1 MAQNLIVS
9 TYAFYII
16 YVYSID
22 DANHQGILKVGKA
35 TLYTAPKPFD
45 QLPPNCDLL
54 MEAAKA
60 RIDQQTTT
68 AGIPYH
74 IEYVELAH
82 IINEEGL
89 DVHFDDTAVHQVLL
103 NSGYT
108 RHVFPGLESTPQEW
122 FDISDV
128 DIVKRAIAAVKD
140 GRNCID
146 GPASEKKNIV
156 IKFREE
162 QEAAI
167 RQTTDFF
174 AHKGKMLWNA
184 KMRFG
189 KTLCALEVVR
199 QCAFRKTLILTHRP
213 AVKGGWFEDFHLI
226 KFEGYQYGSKPGN
239 GKNGQPQVG
248 ESFDVLAKSGA
259 PFIYFASMQDLRGSW
274 DKTSDKLKKNQDVFA
289 TQWDL
294 VIIDEAHEGTTTP
307 LGKMVVH
314 QLEKRC
320 KRFLYL
326 SGTPYNILGQF
337 KPEEIYTWDYIQEQE
352 AKEQWPLHHPDEKN
366 PYEGLAHLNIRTYNL
381 GRVFENYNHS
391 DEDYFDFTEF
401 FRTLTGNE
409 AADGRLL
416 AEGEAVG
423 DFAHAKDVLAFLDL
437 LCKPSE
443 ESYYPFSREEY
454 KAYFAHTF
462 WVLPGVNAA
471 KALSSMLQAH
481 PFFSQFH
488 VVNVAG
494 EGDKMEAARDAD
506 DSAKT
511 DKLEKDCVAKVK
523 AAIATHER
531 TITLSC
537 GRMTTG
543 VSIEQW
549 TAVFMLAGAY
559 KTKAAGYLQTIF
571 RAQTPF
577 KCTPGIKTECYAFD
591 FAPDRTLTVIDEFIR
606 NTQPKGGSGKG
617 GKRITAESFLRFCSV
632 IAIDGARTID
642 YDAHK
647 FMTQVNRAYAE
658 HIVGKG
664 FRDDRLY
671 TGIST
676 VGETDLGWIQDI
688 ANVLKGNGGN
698 GKSKDDGKV
707 KVTDEGMTGENG
719 SKSATTSGNTNTG
732 NPPSVKKK
740 KAKLSPDDQARALLK
755 DVLNVISVRMPM
767 MIYGVVEEDENIT
780 LQEFI
785 ADIDQDSW
793 EEFMPKGFEK
803 KHFSKIGKFYNNDAF
818 IASVAD
824 ILGRSKATDSL
835 SVKERVEEVT
845 QLISTFHYPDKETVL
860 TPWRVV
866 NMHMTATLGGYDFYD
881 EQHQT
886 LLAEPRFVRQEGV
899 TDKVLAPTDT
909 RILEIN
915 SKSGV
920 YPLWLAY
927 TLFRMQGE
935 GNMFGAPQTAEEEKA
950 LWRQVVERNIFIVCK
965 TKMAEKITR
974 RVLVGYDASIRPN
987 AMCIKGLV
995 ETLRQSKD
1003 YAPLVSKI
1011 SNPKTYG
1018 NNNMKDKKLKF
1029 NAVVGNPPYMLKQ
1042 EATSDTPVY
1051 HHFMELSF
1059 KLSNLSTLITPGRFL
1074 FNAGKTPKEFNQRI
1088 LNDKHFHIVRYEAD
1102 ANKIFVNVDIK
1113 GGISISL
1120 RNTSVEY
1127 GKIGTYTTF
1136 NELASIMGKVIN
1148 REDFASIDSI
1158 IHLQNKFNLKQLYKD
1173 HPECRNVI
1181 GSNGKEKRLT
1191 TNIFNNLD
1199 VFTDE
1204 KVDGDDVK
1212 IIGLVDNN
1220 IRIFKY
1226 IPAQYLEHHVNLER
1240 WKVILP
1246 ASNGSGAIGE
1256 VLSTPLIG
1264 EPLIGYTQ
1272 SFIAFGAFTEE
1283 RDAEAVLKYIKS
1295 KFLRTMLGT
1304 LKATQ
1309 HNHTDTWANVP
1320 LQDFTANSDID
1331 WSASISDIDRQL
1343 YDKYDLSEDEVA
1355 FIEKMIKPM
1364 D

>member
-22 DANHQGILKVGKA
+22 DDNHRGILKVGKA

-122 FDISDV
+122 FDIRDA
-128 DIVKRAIAAVKD
+128 DIVKRAIAAVKE

-146 GPASEKKNIV
+146 GPAGEKKDIV

-167 RQTTDFF
+167 RRTTDFF

-294 VIIDEAHEGTTTP
+294 VIIDEAHEGTKTP
-307 LGKMVVH
+307 LGQSVIH

-326 SGTPYNILGQF
+326 SGTPYNILDQF

-391 DEDYFDFTEF
+391 DEDYFDFSEF

-409 AADGRLL
+409 AADGRPL
-416 AEGEAVG
+416 AGGESVG
-423 DFAHAKDVLAFLDL
+423 DFAHAKDVRSFLDL

-494 EGDKMEAARDAD
+494 EGDKMEAEGDAD
-506 DSAKT
+506 DSSKT

-559 KTKAAGYLQTIF
+559 TTRAAGYLQTIF

-577 KCTPGIKTECYAFD
+577 KRTPGIKTECYAFD

-642 YDAHK
+642 YDARK

-676 VGETDLGWIQDI
+676 VGETDLGWIKEI
-688 ANVLKGNGGN
+688 AAVLKGKGGKS
-698 GKSKDDGKV
+698 KSKDDGKV
-707 KVTDEGMTGENG
+707 KVTDEGLTGENG

-755 DVLNVISVRMPM
+755 DVLNIISVRMPM

-785 ADIDQDSW
+785 DDIDQDSW

-974 RVLVGYDASIRPN
+974 RVLVGYDTSISPN
-987 AMCIKGLV
+987 TMCIKGLV
-995 ETLRQSKD
+995 ETLRQNKD
-1003 YAPLVSKI
+1003 YAPLVDKI
-1011 SNPKTYG
+1011 CNPKTYG

-1029 NAVVGNPPYMLKQ
+1029 NAVVGNPPYQIMDGGGTGSS
-1042 EATSDTPVY
+1042 ATPVY
-1051 HHFMELSF
+1051 NKFVELAQT
-1059 KLSNLSTLITPGRFL
+1059 LSPKYVSMIIPAKWYTG
-1074 FNAGKTPKEFNQRI
+1074 GKGLDEFRASM
-1088 LNDKHFHIVRYEAD
+1088 LNDKQLSCLYDIEDSRECFPT
-1102 ANKIFVNVDIK
+1102 VDIA
-1113 GGISISL
+1113 GGICYFLWQKGNKSKCNVVNIIKGKCTRSL
-1120 RNTSVEY
+1120 RYLNEHDTFIRNQNVLDIINKVKAQTSIGFLCQKVYSRKPFGIRSFQHGFPAKPGRDIALFGSDGISYLEEKDVPQNKHLIPKWKVIMSKASAEHAGQTDVNGRKRVVSRLEVLPPNTICTESYLLLDVFDDELEAENMKKY
-1127 GKIGTYTTF
+1127 IRTQF
-1136 NELASIMGKVIN
+1136 VRFLLASILITQNIVRDK
-1148 REDFASIDSI
+1148 FAFVPI
-1158 IHLQNKFNLKQLYKD
+1158 QNYKD
-1173 HPECRNVI
+1173 
-1181 GSNGKEKRLT
+1181 S
-1191 TNIFNNLD
+1191 
-1199 VFTDE
+1199 
-1204 KVDGDDVK
+1204 
-1212 IIGLVDNN
+1212 
-1220 IRIFKY
+1220 
-1226 IPAQYLEHHVNLER
+1226 
-1240 WKVILP
+1240 
-1246 ASNGSGAIGE
+1246 
-1256 VLSTPLIG
+1256 
-1264 EPLIGYTQ
+1264 
-1272 SFIAFGAFTEE
+1272 
-1283 RDAEAVLKYIKS
+1283 
-1295 KFLRTMLGT
+1295 
-1304 LKATQ
+1304 
-1309 HNHTDTWANVP
+1309 
-1320 LQDFTANSDID
+1320 SDID
-1331 WSASISDIDRQL
+1331 WSASISAIDRQL
-1343 YDKYDLSEDEVA
+1343 YAKYGLSEDEVA

>member
-22 DANHQGILKVGKA
+22 DANHRGILKVGKA
-35 TLYTAPKPFD
+35 TLNTAPKPFD

-82 IINEEGL
+82 IINENGQ

-128 DIVKRAIAAVKD
+128 DIVKRTIAAVKE

-146 GPASEKKNIV
+146 GPAGEKKDIV

-167 RQTTDFF
+167 RQTTTFF

-213 AVKGGWFEDFHLI
+213 AVKGGWFEDFYLI
-226 KFEGYQYGSKPGN
+226 KFEGYQYGSKPSN

-248 ESFDVLAKSGA
+248 ESFDMLAKSGA

-274 DKTSDKLKKNQDVFA
+274 DKTSNKLKKNQDVFA

-294 VIIDEAHEGTTTP
+294 VIIDEAHEGTTTS

-337 KPEEIYTWDYIQEQE
+337 KPKEIYTWDYIQEQE
-352 AKEQWPLHHPDEKN
+352 AKKQWPLHHPDEKN

-391 DEDYFDFTEF
+391 DEDYFDFSEF

-409 AADGRLL
+409 AADGRPL
-416 AEGEAVG
+416 ADGESVG
-423 DFAHAKDVLAFLDL
+423 DFAHAKDVRSFLDL

-462 WVLPGVNAA
+462 WVLPGVSAA

-494 EGDKMEAARDAD
+494 EGDKMEAEGDAD
-506 DSAKT
+506 DSSKT

-559 KTKAAGYLQTIF
+559 NTKAAGYLQTIF

-606 NTQPKGGSGKG
+606 NTQLKGGCGKG

-642 YDAHK
+642 YDARK

-676 VGETDLGWIQDI
+676 VGETDLGWIKEI
-688 ANVLKGNGGN
+688 AAVLKGKGGKS
-698 GKSKDDGKV
+698 KSKDDGKV

-719 SKSATTSGNTNTG
+719 SKSATTSGNATTG

-740 KAKLSPDDQARALLK
+740 KAKLSPDEQARALLK

-824 ILGRSKATDSL
+824 ILSRSKATDSL
-835 SVKERVEEVT
+835 GVKERVEAVT

-881 EQHQT
+881 EQHKAPPPCRASPCT
-886 LLAEPRFVRQEGV
+886 ARGSHREG
-899 TDKVLAPTDT
+899 TCPY
-909 RILEIN
+909 RHPHSRN
-915 SKSGV
+915 Q
-920 YPLWLAY
+920 
-927 TLFRMQGE
+927 F
-935 GNMFGAPQTAEEEKA
+935 
-950 LWRQVVERNIFIVCK
+950 QVGC
-965 TKMAEKITR
+965 
-974 RVLVGYDASIRPN
+974 L
-987 AMCIKGLV
+987 
-995 ETLRQSKD
+995 
-1003 YAPLVSKI
+1003 PLVAH
-1011 SNPKTYG
+1011 
-1018 NNNMKDKKLKF
+1018 LH
-1029 NAVVGNPPYMLKQ
+1029 ALPY
-1042 EATSDTPVY
+1042 
-1051 HHFMELSF
+1051 
-1059 KLSNLSTLITPGRFL
+1059 
-1074 FNAGKTPKEFNQRI
+1074 AG
-1088 LNDKHFHIVRYEAD
+1088 
-1102 ANKIFVNVDIK
+1102 
-1113 GGISISL
+1113 
-1120 RNTSVEY
+1120 
-1127 GKIGTYTTF
+1127 
-1136 NELASIMGKVIN
+1136 
-1148 REDFASIDSI
+1148 
-1158 IHLQNKFNLKQLYKD
+1158 
-1173 HPECRNVI
+1173 
-1181 GSNGKEKRLT
+1181 
-1191 TNIFNNLD
+1191 
-1199 VFTDE
+1199 
-1204 KVDGDDVK
+1204 
-1212 IIGLVDNN
+1212 
-1220 IRIFKY
+1220 
-1226 IPAQYLEHHVNLER
+1226 
-1240 WKVILP
+1240 
-1246 ASNGSGAIGE
+1246 
-1256 VLSTPLIG
+1256 
-1264 EPLIGYTQ
+1264 
-1272 SFIAFGAFTEE
+1272 
-1283 RDAEAVLKYIKS
+1283 
-1295 KFLRTMLGT
+1295 
-1304 LKATQ
+1304 
-1309 HNHTDTWANVP
+1309 
-1320 LQDFTANSDID
+1320 
-1331 WSASISDIDRQL
+1331 
-1343 YDKYDLSEDEVA
+1343 
-1355 FIEKMIKPM
+1355 
-1364 D
+1364 